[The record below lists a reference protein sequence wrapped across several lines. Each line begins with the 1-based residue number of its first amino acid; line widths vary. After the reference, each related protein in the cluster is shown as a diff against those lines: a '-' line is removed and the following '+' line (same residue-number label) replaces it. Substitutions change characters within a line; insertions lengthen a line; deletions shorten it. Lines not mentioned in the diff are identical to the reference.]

1 MGLSVTRT
9 RNTLIKNAYALISA
23 AAVAAVMAAPVAAQQ
38 LPLNNAVSGGQGDVQ
53 LDGQVTAA
61 AFGLSGTVIATAVV
75 GALLI
80 VTVVTD
86 DGDEVTVTTSAP

>member
-1 MGLSVTRT
+1 M
-9 RNTLIKNAYALISA
+9 KNVYALISA

-61 AFGLSGTVIATAVV
+61 AFGLSGTVIATIIV
-75 GALLI
+75 GAVMFVTI
-80 VTVVTD
+80 VTND
-86 DGDEVTVTTSAP
+86 DNEVTVTTVAP

>member
-1 MGLSVTRT
+1 M
-9 RNTLIKNAYALISA
+9 KNAYALISA

-38 LPLNNAVSGGQGDVQ
+38 LPLNNTVSGGQGDVQ
-53 LDGQVTAA
+53 LDGQVAAA
-61 AFGLSGTVIATAVV
+61 AFGLSGTVVATAIV
-75 GALLI
+75 GAVLF